1 MSWSRGNAI
10 KLLLIMCIVSLVPT
24 CLKAQE
30 NDKSSYLGINLDTEI
45 LKGEKAPFGGVL
57 ISWPQYYYYNSNVD
71 KVFEMERKLPSE
83 PETPYWTYIQIGL
96 LCLALGYVADDITEK
111 IWH

>member
-10 KLLLIMCIVSLVPT
+10 KLLLIMSIVSLVPT

-30 NDKSSYLGINLDTEI
+30 NDRSSYLGLNLDTEI

-57 ISWPQYYYYNSNVD
+57 ISWPQYYYYNSSVE
-71 KVFEMERKLPSE
+71 KVFEMETRIPPE
-83 PETPYWTYIQIGL
+83 PESPYWTYVQIGVVFFL
-96 LCLALGYVADDITEK
+96 IGLAADDTLDLLK
-111 IWH
+111 R